1 MDVSV
6 ATAEE
11 TDGLRRVPMSYEEW
25 LALPEKPK
33 VEWVDGEA
41 VFHRSGSPDHQ
52 DAAANLLILLRQSL
66 TGVKVYPEVAVRLP
80 RNRVRIPDLLVTERR
95 PEGHHVIEP
104 PLLMVEVLSPS
115 TRTEDL
121 FRKSLEYAAG
131 GVGQYW
137 IVDRRLH
144 SIDVLGNEDGE
155 WSVVLLHLDE
165 ETPSGEVAVG
175 EHGVVPLDLAAVLGG

>member
-6 ATAEE
+6 AAAEE

-25 LALPEKPK
+25 LALPDNVK

-41 VFHRSGSPDHQ
+41 VFHMSGSPDHQ
-52 DAAANLLILLRQSL
+52 DAAANLLILLRHSL

-95 PEGHHVIEP
+95 PEGHHVTEP
-104 PLLMVEVLSPS
+104 PILVVEVLSPS
-115 TRTEDL
+115 TRNEDL
-121 FRKSLEYAAG
+121 FRKSLEYVAG

-137 IVDRRLH
+137 IVDRRLRA
-144 SIDVLGNEDGE
+144 IDVLASTDGE
-155 WSVVLLHLDE
+155 WSVLLHLDE
-165 ETPSGEVAVG
+165 ETPTGEVTVG
-175 EHGVVPLDLAAVLGG
+175 EFGVVPLDLAAILGG

>member
-6 ATAEE
+6 AAVEE
-11 TDGLRRVPMSYEEW
+11 TDGLRRVSMSYEEW
-25 LALPEKPK
+25 LALPQQPK

-41 VFHRSGSPDHQ
+41 VFHVTGSPDHQ

-80 RNRVRIPDLLVTERR
+80 RNRIRIPDLLVTERR
-95 PEGHHVIEP
+95 PEGHHVTEP
-104 PLLMVEVLSPS
+104 PILVVEVLSPS
-115 TRTEDL
+115 TRNEDL
-121 FRKSLEYAAG
+121 FRKSLEYVAG

-155 WSVVLLHLDE
+155 WSVLLHLDE
-165 ETPSGEVAVG
+165 ETPAGEVSVG
-175 EHGVVPLDLAAVLGG
+175 THGVVPLDLATILGG